1 MIKERIKRLVESALT
16 IYYKEMASEFVGEFL
31 FAEEVLVR
39 NIKHILE
46 EDTIHQPSKNLATLQ
61 KIYERYAEL
70 VRLNERFIAEKMFV
84 KYLENFV
91 FSENIKR
98 VAKI

>member
-1 MIKERIKRLVESALT
+1 MIKERTKRLVESALVT
-16 IYYKEMASEFVGEFL
+16 YHKEMASDFVSEFL
-31 FAEEVLVR
+31 FAEEVLAR

-46 EDTIHQPSKNLATLQ
+46 EDTIHQPTKNLVTLQ
-61 KIYERYAEL
+61 KIYERYVEL

-84 KYLENFV
+84 KDLENFV

-98 VAKI
+98 VVKI